1 MERLFAADR
10 FLTVGP
16 FPALKRRTCLAERG
30 HSCRQLL
37 PNATTG
43 RFAVRFP
50 QRPLL
55 RTGMSAL
62 RAKRVRNAGL
72 LSVVL
77 PGQPWGAHASE
88 FPKGITLEPPI
99 DGHDHSHVARFSWI
113 RKRASSRSTPTARQ
127 LT

>member
-72 LSVVL
+72 LSVVPL
-77 PGQPWGAHASE
+77 FMGTTLLTMLGFPGSE
-88 FPKGITLEPPI
+88 NALQAVRPPPQ
-99 DGHDHSHVARFSWI
+99 
-113 RKRASSRSTPTARQ
+113 ASSLGGLVRVWR
-127 LT
+127 